1 MKKIL
6 LFLLVL
12 SIIKCDNN
20 YNKEINLIDL
30 VPTNPVLLVKYESSN
45 KINVKTINKSFNTL
59 INHQIDSISERFLDK
74 PLLISYHNISKN
86 NLQSILFT
94 SEKNILKQHEAKDS
108 LIYNGFIIKK
118 EVTNNI
124 EFFSTVKNGVYI
136 ESKSKLLVENS
147 LRNSN
152 YTATIESRDLKKLYN
167 ISNSNTTLFISDE
180 FPEYLK
186 NPNLYEI
193 FKEIDVKKWMQYDIE
208 LNKKTLTIN
217 GVGIIQDSIF
227 SKINIFKNIAP
238 SKSNINK
245 IVPINFK
252 KFKRVSYEH
261 SEFISVI
268 KNEVSINE
276 LKKIINDSL
285 FYDVYG
291 MGLIELEKDTISTY
305 SFKNNTSITEKIK
318 NNLTSI
324 YRGNK
329 IYQLNSSLFKTK
341 NKFNEYY
348 NSKIHFGTVI
358 EDILILSK
366 KKSSIE
372 NIILNFKN
380 NSTLK
385 KSSKFNKAYENIPE
399 KNNQLNIYNLN
410 NFENSLFDDL
420 KLKREGY
427 NFWISHLLVDE
438 NFIFNSHRV
447 EKLEKETNTLGPKII
462 SNIKLKHRVYLK
474 PKWVINYV
482 TNEKEIVVQD
492 NKNNLYLITNDGEIV
507 WKKDLESK
515 IIGEIFQIDLYK
527 NGRLQYAF
535 NTTNS
540 FLILDKKGEIVKKI
554 DHKKNAK
561 VLGLS
566 VFDYDKNKKYR
577 FLICYNNQ
585 VKMLDSK
592 MKIVRGFNKNN
603 IKHKITNA
611 PKHFRIGSKDYLI
624 FNTEKKLYITD
635 RRGNDRI
642 KVSENLNIS
651 GKEIY
656 KNKNSLITIDNNNNL
671 IRIDL
676 NGKTSKSLLPLETK
690 YLISANNNN
699 SVYLSENTL
708 SINQKN
714 IEIKY
719 GKYSKPII
727 LSNNMIQITN
737 LDESKLYL
745 FKNEGSIVPYFPI
758 FGSSS
763 ADITKNKDDKKMI
776 VVQGDENEI
785 LVYSF
790 K

>member
-1 MKKIL
+1 
-6 LFLLVL
+6 
-12 SIIKCDNN
+12 
-20 YNKEINLIDL
+20 
-30 VPTNPVLLVKYESSN
+30 
-45 KINVKTINKSFNTL
+45 
-59 INHQIDSISERFLDK
+59 
-74 PLLISYHNISKN
+74 
-86 NLQSILFT
+86 
-94 SEKNILKQHEAKDS
+94 
-108 LIYNGFIIKK
+108 
-118 EVTNNI
+118 
-124 EFFSTVKNGVYI
+124 
-136 ESKSKLLVENS
+136 
-147 LRNSN
+147 
-152 YTATIESRDLKKLYN
+152 
-167 ISNSNTTLFISDE
+167 
-180 FPEYLK
+180 
-186 NPNLYEI
+186 
-193 FKEIDVKKWMQYDIE
+193 
-208 LNKKTLTIN
+208 
-217 GVGIIQDSIF
+217 
-227 SKINIFKNIAP
+227 
-238 SKSNINK
+238 
-245 IVPINFK
+245 
-252 KFKRVSYEH
+252 
-261 SEFISVI
+261 
-268 KNEVSINE
+268 
-276 LKKIINDSL
+276 
-285 FYDVYG
+285 
-291 MGLIELEKDTISTY
+291 
-305 SFKNNTSITEKIK
+305 
-318 NNLTSI
+318 
-324 YRGNK
+324 
-329 IYQLNSSLFKTK
+329 
-341 NKFNEYY
+341 
-348 NSKIHFGTVI
+348 
-358 EDILILSK
+358 
-366 KKSSIE
+366 
-372 NIILNFKN
+372 
-380 NSTLK
+380 LK

-399 KNNQLNIYNLN
+399 KNNQLNVFNLN

-462 SNIKLKHRVYLK
+462 SNIKLNHQVYLK

-482 TNEKEIVVQD
+482 TKEKEIVVQD

-515 IIGEIFQIDLYK
+515 IVGEIFQIDLYK

-656 KNKNSLITIDNNNNL
+656 KNKSSLITIDDNNNL

-676 NGKTSKSLLPLETK
+676 NGKTSKSPLPLETK

-727 LSNNMIQITN
+727 LSDNMIQITN

-758 FGSSS
+758 YGSSS

-790 K
+790 D